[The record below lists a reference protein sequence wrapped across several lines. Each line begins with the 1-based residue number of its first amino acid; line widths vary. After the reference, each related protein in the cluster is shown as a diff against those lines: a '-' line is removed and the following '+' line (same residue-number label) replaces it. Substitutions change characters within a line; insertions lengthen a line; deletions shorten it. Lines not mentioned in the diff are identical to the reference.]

1 MRALPAKGSPISLPC
16 CCGDVR
22 DEASPKHPCQRLTH
36 LQRQGRLH
44 RPRAGSCCQTTA
56 AHPTTR
62 SAAGASLLQVTQL
75 VIQGVHALS
84 NPNAGVVAAC
94 PSAQHLVATAANSF
108 AVVYD
113 TSTPAAPVQV
123 QQLRSTTSNQALQCV
138 AWSCCGTHLA
148 AGEGG
153 SNASVFIWDVS
164 SGRCVH
170 ELKARKNAVARL
182 CFSPDGRWPAVAVC
196 LQTCPI
202 CHHVLS
208 SDVAPSAAL
217 PPCAMSALVAG
228 KLLASIGCGADGYL
242 CIW

>member
-1 MRALPAKGSPISLPC
+1 MSTPDSYPKARTSAQAPSRQLFAKQQQ
-16 CCGDVR
+16 
-22 DEASPKHPCQRLTH
+22 HTQ
-36 LQRQGRLH
+36 
-44 RPRAGSCCQTTA
+44 
-56 AHPTTR
+56 PT
-62 SAAGASLLQVTQL
+62 GLLLVLLQVSQL

-84 NPNAGVVAAC
+84 NPNAGVVAVC

-164 SGRCVH
+164 GGRCVH
-170 ELKARKNAVARL
+170 ELKAHKTTIARL
-182 CFSPDGRWPAVAVC
+182 CFSPDGRWRAVAVC
-196 LQTCPI
+196 LQMCP
-202 CHHVLS
+202 V
-208 SDVAPSAAL
+208 
-217 PPCAMSALVAG
+217 
-228 KLLASIGCGADGYL
+228 
-242 CIW
+242 